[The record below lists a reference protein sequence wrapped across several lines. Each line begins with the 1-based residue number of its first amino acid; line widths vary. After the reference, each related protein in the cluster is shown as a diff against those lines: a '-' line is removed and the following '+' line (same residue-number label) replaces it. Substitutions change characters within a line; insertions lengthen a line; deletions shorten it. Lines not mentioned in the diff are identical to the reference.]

1 MTEID
6 PHRVRLDANRELHA
20 RPFPELP
27 AAVRLVH
34 LCIRSSPKTWP
45 EVRRWIQERIPD
57 LPDVFSGR
65 WVREQVEGWCRVE
78 LHTEFVAITLV
89 VPQGLQFSEIAD
101 LHWLSQ
107 VPADIF
113 VMARLTSEV
122 GQAAFDPSFEAV
134 SEFLDGRVLA
144 ASNFSPDTAG
154 FSNWQVRFLDD
165 PGPESS
171 GRILQLILEIETYRT
186 LAVIGMDKV
195 RQAHPVLQSVAT
207 ALPKDSGQALQHDQ
221 MLAMLETL
229 TLETAKLHGVWEQLA
244 WRIGAN
250 QAYHN
255 LVFQRLSD
263 LADRSF
269 GDGVGLSQ
277 FLRRRLTPAVA
288 TMETVMRR
296 RDELAR
302 QVEDRAD
309 LLRTQLQLNLQS
321 QTRDLLASLD
331 RSAVTQIRLQT
342 AVEGL
347 STVAIAYYALNLITP
362 MVEPWVPTEML
373 GWVKAA
379 MAPLVV
385 GSVWWILSRIRN
397 GIGHDPK

>member
-1 MTEID
+1 MSEFD
-6 PHRVRLDANRELHA
+6 PHRVRLGANKELHA

-34 LCIRSSPKTWP
+34 LCVRSSPKTWP
-45 EVRRWIQERIPD
+45 TVRGWIQRRITD
-57 LPDVFSGR
+57 LPDEFSGR
-65 WVREQVEGWCRVE
+65 WVRDAMDGWCRVE

-89 VPQGLQFSEIAD
+89 VPDGLQFSEVAD
-101 LHWLSQ
+101 AQWLGQ
-107 VPADIF
+107 VPSDIF
-113 VMARLTSEV
+113 VLARLTSEV
-122 GQAAFDPSFEAV
+122 GQAAFDPQFEAV
-134 SEFLDGRVLA
+134 SEFLDGSVLA

-154 FSNWQVRFLDD
+154 FSNWQVRFVDD
-165 PGPESS
+165 PGPEAS
-171 GRILQLILEIETYRT
+171 GRLLQLILEIETYRT
-186 LAVIGMDKV
+186 LAVVGIDKV

-207 ALPKDSGQALQHDQ
+207 ALPKSIAKALDHAQ
-221 MLAMLETL
+221 MLQMLETL
-229 TLETAKLHGVWEQLA
+229 TAEASRLHEIWEELA

-255 LVFQRLSD
+255 LVFQRLAD
-263 LADRSF
+263 LADRPS
-269 GDGVGLSQ
+269 GGAVSLSQ
-277 FLRRRLTPAVA
+277 FLRRRLTPAIA

-321 QTRDLLASLD
+321 QTRDLLASLE

-347 STVAIAYYALNLITP
+347 STVAIAYYALNLLTP
-362 MVEPWVPTEML
+362 MIEPWVPHDQL
-373 GWVKAA
+373 AWVKAGL
-379 MAPLVV
+379 APVVV
-385 GSVWWILSRIRN
+385 GSVWWVLSRIRN
-397 GIGHDPK
+397 RVSQ

>member
-1 MTEID
+1 MSAFD
-6 PHRVRLDANRELHA
+6 PHRVRLGANKELHA

-34 LCIRSSPKTWP
+34 LCVRSSPKTWGM
-45 EVRRWIQERIPD
+45 VRQWIQRRITD
-57 LPDVFSGR
+57 LPDEFSGR
-65 WVREQVEGWCRVE
+65 WVRDAREGWCRVE

-89 VPQGLQFSEIAD
+89 VPDGLHFSEVAD
-101 LHWLSQ
+101 AQWLAQ
-107 VPADIF
+107 VPSDIF

-122 GQAAFDPSFEAV
+122 GQAAFDPQFEAM
-134 SEFLDGRVLA
+134 SEFLEGTVVA

-154 FSNWQVRFLDD
+154 FSNWQVRFVHD
-165 PGPESS
+165 PGVEAS
-171 GRILQLILEIETYRT
+171 GRLLQLILEIETYRT
-186 LAVIGMDKV
+186 LAVVGMEKV
-195 RQAHPVLQSVAT
+195 RQAHPILQSVAT
-207 ALPKDSGQALQHDQ
+207 ALPKGLTQSSDHEH

-229 TLETAKLHGVWEQLA
+229 TVEASRLHDIWEQLA

-255 LVFQRLSD
+255 LVFQRLAD
-263 LADRSF
+263 LADRPCGGTVS
-269 GDGVGLSQ
+269 LSQ
-277 FLRRRLTPAVA
+277 FLRRRLTPAIA

-321 QTRDLLASLD
+321 QTRDLLASLE
-331 RSAVTQIRLQT
+331 RSAVTQVRLQT

-347 STVAIAYYALNLITP
+347 STVAIAYYALNLLTP
-362 MVEPWVPTEML
+362 MVEPWIPYDHL
-373 GWVKAA
+373 GWVKAGL
-379 MAPLVV
+379 APVV
-385 GSVWWILSRIRN
+385 IGSVWWVLSRIRN
-397 GIGHDPK
+397 RVGH